1 MKKCFLLII
10 LAALVITGYSQTDSI
25 QAPYKKFPFFPPV
38 KLVLPGNETFTKAD
52 LPKKKP
58 VMLMVFSPMC
68 EHCQKETEEMIK
80 NIDKF
85 SKSIIVM
92 ATMMPYDSMMSFR
105 EKFKLAGYDNII
117 VGQDTQFFLP
127 VYYMISNLPFLAFY
141 DKKGKLIS
149 VFEGSM
155 PIEKAAEELRKP
167 AKTE

>member
-1 MKKCFLLII
+1 MKYLLIIICFLLVTDI
-10 LAALVITGYSQTDSI
+10 YSQSDSI
-25 QAPYKKFPFFPPV
+25 PPPFKKFPNFPPV
-38 KLVLPGNETFTKAD
+38 KLILPGNATFTKAD

-68 EHCQKETEEMIK
+68 EHCKLETEEMIK

-85 SKSIIVM
+85 KNSVIVM

-105 EKFKLAGYDNII
+105 DKFKLADYDNII

-127 VYYMISNLPFLAFY
+127 VYYKISNLPFLAFY

-149 VFEGSM
+149 IFEGSL
-155 PIEKAAEELRKP
+155 PIEKAAEELHKH
-167 AKTE
+167 AKDE

>member
-1 MKKCFLLII
+1 MKYLLII
-10 LAALVITGYSQTDSI
+10 TSFVLVSDIYSQSDTI
-25 QAPYKKFPFFPPV
+25 QPPFKKFPFFPPV
-38 KLVLPGNETFTKAD
+38 KLILPGNAEFTKDD

-80 NIDKF
+80 NIEKF

-105 EKFKLAGYDNII
+105 DKYHLAGLANII
-117 VGQDTQFFLP
+117 VGQDTRFFLP
-127 VYYMISNLPFLAFY
+127 AFYMITNLPFLAFY

-149 VFEGSM
+149 YFEGSM
-155 PIEKAAEELRKP
+155 PIEKAAGELKKI

>member
-1 MKKCFLLII
+1 M
-10 LAALVITGYSQTDSI
+10 
-25 QAPYKKFPFFPPV
+25 QAPYKRFPIFPPV
-38 KLVLPGNETFTKAD
+38 KLILPGNTTFTKDD

-68 EHCQKETEEMIK
+68 EHCQKETEEIIK

-85 SKSIIVM
+85 SKSVIVM

-105 EKFKLAGYDNII
+105 DKYKLPQYENII
-117 VGQDTQFFLP
+117 VGQDTHFFLP
-127 VYYMISNLPFLAFY
+127 TFFMITNLPFLAFY

-155 PIEKAAEELRKP
+155 PIEKATAELQKHEK
-167 AKTE
+167 AE

>member
-1 MKKCFLLII
+1 
-10 LAALVITGYSQTDSI
+10 
-25 QAPYKKFPFFPPV
+25 
-38 KLVLPGNETFTKAD
+38 
-52 LPKKKP
+52 
-58 VMLMVFSPMC
+58 MLMIFSPMC
-68 EHCQKETEEMIK
+68 EHCKQETEEMIK

-85 SKSIIVM
+85 KNSVIVM

-105 EKFKLAGYDNII
+105 VKYKLADYENII

-155 PIEKAAEELRKP
+155 SIEKAAEELHKH
-167 AKTE
+167 AKAE